1 MKEILLKIARL
12 PKAHQQWIIKQLPE
26 AQRQLFQQLKGPELL
41 KKAKQFRGLGVPEP
55 RQSLENKPQAL
66 PPCALELNKKPALF
80 TAIILHEGHFSWSD
94 NFLNQAAN
102 APAIREKIQK
112 ALPAIKEKTRQ
123 ALYHH
128 WLEQQPMTT
137 FDEVIKNG

>member
-12 PKAHQQWIIKQLPE
+12 PNTHQQWIIKQLSDNE
-26 AQRQLFQQLKGPELL
+26 YQLFQQLKGPELL
-41 KKAKQFRGLGVPEP
+41 KKAQQFRGLAIPEP
-55 RQSLENKPQAL
+55 RQSLEKKHQAL
-66 PPCALELNKKPALF
+66 PSYALELNKEPPLF

-94 NFLNQAAN
+94 NFLNQAEN
-102 APAIREKIQK
+102 AQTIREKRLK
-112 ALPAIKEKTRQ
+112 VLPYIKEKTRK

-128 WLEQQPMTT
+128 WMEQQPVMT